1 MSNKENE
8 CNMDDCPIC
17 PYFSGDFEHPYTLS
31 ASYPEAMNIFEHHN
45 EGGTMKLDDC
55 QNCYTPN
62 DGKTKPY
69 IFDRRTITLENTKN
83 YIPMFEG
90 RPKRDM
96 DIGQEDI
103 LNLQIALNTTSS
115 VSDFVKAV

>member
-1 MSNKENE
+1 
-8 CNMDDCPIC
+8 
-17 PYFSGDFEHPYTLS
+17 
-31 ASYPEAMNIFEHHN
+31 
-45 EGGTMKLDDC
+45 MKLDDC
-55 QNCYTPN
+55 QPCSYKPN

-83 YIPMFEG
+83 YIPMYTG
-90 RPKRDM
+90 RPKRDT
-96 DIGQEDI
+96 DIRQEDI